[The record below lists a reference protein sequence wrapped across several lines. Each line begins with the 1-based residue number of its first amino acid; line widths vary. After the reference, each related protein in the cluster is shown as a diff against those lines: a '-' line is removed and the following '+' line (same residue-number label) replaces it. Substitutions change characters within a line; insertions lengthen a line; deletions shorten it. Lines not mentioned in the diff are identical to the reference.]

1 MKVRAAKTAKCNPAM
16 KIKYYR
22 VKFRATAVMG
32 QITTEIAAD
41 STTQVKQIVSNL
53 YEAPYNLQIVGPFY
67 R

>member
-1 MKVRAAKTAKCNPAM
+1 V

-22 VKFRATAVMG
+22 VKFRATGVMG

-41 STTQVKQIVSNL
+41 STTQVKQIVSDL
-53 YEAPYNLQIVGPFY
+53 YDGAYNLQIVGPFY